1 VDLVLLAKPRQASHH
16 GANQAMYRAKTVV
29 LCGRDGVR
37 GVGVR
42 ARERNLVRA
51 PKRSADSGAGRIF
64 DGDGFGVGGG
74 GNAPSAVHTRPLSP
88 SVT

>member
-1 VDLVLLAKPRQASHH
+1 MDLVLLAKPRQASHH
-16 GANQAMYRAKTVV
+16 GADQAMHRAKTVV

-37 GVGVR
+37 GVG
-42 ARERNLVRA
+42 
-51 PKRSADSGAGRIF
+51 SGRGNVISLGHQKGVPTPGAVF